1 MYDFDMSLLPTAVDV
16 TLYKYNYVDNKIW
29 TQLNNQVDFI
39 KVSEDSIIVSSSQ
52 MIYFLEENYKNEIN
66 KFNSV
71 GSEILHRE
79 IDTTF
84 FLHQMCE
91 EIENMQFIKIT
102 LNNKKDYTR
111 LIEIEGS
118 KILQFNFKILSATL
132 RLTDVYDEEDLIRAN
147 RALAKLKLL
156 NSDTP
161 YLRIKAKELGSIIDT
176 NMDEKDEDMSVLLD
190 ILDILEHKM
199 ERDNS
204 LILLITDY

>member
-39 KVSEDSIIVSSSQ
+39 KVSEDSIIVSTAQ

-71 GSEILHRE
+71 GAEILHRE

-84 FLHQMCE
+84 FLHEMCD

-111 LIEIEGS
+111 LIEVEGN

-132 RLTDVYDEEDLIRAN
+132 RLTDVYVGEDLIRAN
-147 RALAKLKLL
+147 RALAKLELL
-156 NSDTP
+156 NDDTP
-161 YLRIKAKELGSIIDT
+161 YLRIRAKELGSIIDT
-176 NMDEKDEDMSVLLD
+176 NMDEEDEDMSVLLD

>member
-1 MYDFDMSLLPTAVDV
+1 MYDFDMSLLPTAVDL

-39 KVSEDSIIVSSSQ
+39 NVSEDSIIVSTAQ

-71 GSEILHRE
+71 GAEILHRE

-91 EIENMQFIKIT
+91 EIENMQFIKFT

-111 LIEIEGS
+111 LIEVEGS

-132 RLTDVYDEEDLIRAN
+132 RLTDVYVGEDLIRAN
-147 RALAKLKLL
+147 RALAKLELL
-156 NSDTP
+156 NDDTP
-161 YLRIKAKELGSIIDT
+161 YLRIRAKELGSIIDT
-176 NMDEKDEDMSVLLD
+176 NMDEEDEDMSVLLD